1 MLGPELLTGAAMQRI
16 LSALVLLAITL
27 PLTGCSLI
35 GLAIGSAS
43 DSNAPEQI
51 TRFKRM
57 DQLSGGTPLTLITT
71 HGDTVKED
79 LVGLREIHDYEKIY
93 RDRVSGTLLGDVV
106 PAPQAQVTVVSH
118 EKATL
123 LGTRQHRFQA
133 KVRGFDPGVVHLLP
147 VQSRYSPILSFS
159 DLDSLLSDGGHS
171 IDAATLVR
179 MCEGQGVPFISELG
193 IRDTLETRWIP
204 TDEISVISAEP
215 SHSGA
220 MTGFLIGASVDACV
234 VIVGIVSWYNTPL
247 FSGKWK
253 L

>member
-1 MLGPELLTGAAMQRI
+1 
-16 LSALVLLAITL
+16 
-27 PLTGCSLI
+27 
-35 GLAIGSAS
+35 
-43 DSNAPEQI
+43 
-51 TRFKRM
+51 
-57 DQLSGGTPLTLITT
+57 
-71 HGDTVKED
+71 
-79 LVGLREIHDYEKIY
+79 
-93 RDRVSGTLLGDVV
+93 
-106 PAPQAQVTVVSH
+106 
-118 EKATL
+118 
-123 LGTRQHRFQA
+123 
-133 KVRGFDPGVVHLLP
+133 
-147 VQSRYSPILSFS
+147 
-159 DLDSLLSDGGHS
+159 
-171 IDAATLVR
+171 